1 MWELE
6 YANALYSCPRR
17 REANQNETQK
27 AEMPR
32 LSGLKTST
40 LLLVTQT
47 FAARFILD

>member
-1 MWELE
+1 MPMRFIRAPEE
-6 YANALYSCPRR
+6 ERQIR
-17 REANQNETQK
+17 MKHR

-47 FAARFILD
+47 FTARFILG